1 MIHLNNKFFAD
12 IIDEKYVDK
21 IAEFLK
27 DGGGFVYFNYNNDE
41 ELASI
46 WKKYIWLINKKFNDH
61 KNRIIISIFEHW
73 VIFSVLNWHISII
86 SDLSKNLKKCKFAKN
101 YIIKNINFW
110 CENVFVCEFY
120 NFS

>member
-1 MIHLNNKFFAD
+1 MVIHLNNKFFAD

-61 KNRIIISIFEHW
+61 KNRIIISILEHW
-73 VIFSVLNWHISII
+73 VIFSVLN
-86 SDLSKNLKKCKFAKN
+86 
-101 YIIKNINFW
+101 
-110 CENVFVCEFY
+110 
-120 NFS
+120 